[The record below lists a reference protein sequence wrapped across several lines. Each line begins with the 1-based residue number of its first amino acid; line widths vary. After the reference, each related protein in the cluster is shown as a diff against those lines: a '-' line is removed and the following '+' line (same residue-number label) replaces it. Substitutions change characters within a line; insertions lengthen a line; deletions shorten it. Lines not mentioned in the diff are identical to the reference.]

1 MKLKKLMCTTAVLA
15 GLMTFSSV
23 HADETGQAQ
32 LNQDTLTK
40 LSAEKTTLQS
50 NINAT
55 QQKLDNFNKD
65 KNTFNP
71 SKTLIN
77 QETPDQLKTKLQSF
91 QAQLTMVDS
100 KINSINKQEA
110 ERQAAEQAQKEAQAK
125 QAKEDAINRGET
137 VTGSVTATPVYDG
150 DAYPTGQCTWGAK
163 ALAPWAGNNW
173 GNAGSWVQSA
183 QAAGFRTGRKPVPGA
198 LIVWVGTS
206 AGYGHVAFVTDVESE
221 NKIQI
226 QEANYGGSAWQA
238 DPRGIGNY
246 RGWFN
251 PAESGGDVYYI
262 YPNP

>member
-1 MKLKKLMCTTAVLA
+1 MNLKKLMCSTAVFVSL
-15 GLMTFSSV
+15 LTFSNA

-32 LNQDTLTK
+32 TNQDAIVK

-50 NINAT
+50 NITAT
-55 QQKLDNFNKD
+55 QQKLDNYGKD
-65 KNTFNP
+65 KNTDNS
-71 SKTLIN
+71 SKTL
-77 QETPDQLKTKLQSF
+77 ETPDQMKMKLQSF
-91 QAQLTMVDS
+91 QAQLTTVDS
-100 KINSINKQEA
+100 KINALNKQEA
-110 ERQAAEQAQKEAQAK
+110 ERQAAEQAQKEAQEK
-125 QAKEDAINRGET
+125 QAKNDAINRGET
-137 VTGSVTATPVYDG
+137 VTGSVSTSPVYDG

-163 ALAPWAGNNW
+163 ALAPWAGNDW

-226 QEANYGGSAWQA
+226 QEANYGGSAWEA

-262 YPNP
+262 YPNF

>member
-23 HADETGQAQ
+23 HADEMGQAQ
-32 LNQDTLTK
+32 INQDTLTK

-50 NINAT
+50 NINAI
-55 QQKLDNFNKD
+55 QQKLDNFSKD
-65 KNTFNP
+65 KNTFKPTTN
-71 SKTLIN
+71 LIN

-100 KINSINKQEA
+100 KINSVNKQEA

-173 GNAGSWVQSA
+173 GNAGQWVQSA

>member
-1 MKLKKLMCTTAVLA
+1 MQFKKLMCTTAVLA

-110 ERQAAEQAQKEAQAK
+110 KRQAAEQAQKEAQAK

-137 VTGSVTATPVYDG
+137 VTGSVTATPIYDG

-173 GNAGSWVQSA
+173 GNAGQWVQSA

-206 AGYGHVAFVTDVESE
+206 SGYGHVAFVTDVESE

-251 PAESGGDVYYI
+251 PESGGDVYYI